1 MQKDIS
7 GAQILARCLSS
18 QGIKFFFTVPTPR
31 LKPLLDALETEGDV
45 RVIRARNETAA
56 ALMADGYIRRS
67 RLLAAVVTDANGRAL
82 SQISGVTNAWADKVP
97 LVSLSLCVDEEPDF
111 SKGTNR
117 YCFDQRA
124 VFQAVTRWDAR
135 LTAPEKIP
143 EQISRA
149 LQESCN
155 HKMGP
160 VHIDIP
166 FQLLHQ
172 RISQDAV
179 NMPGTRLASRPVVPV
194 RMRGNDAALEEA
206 ARVLMTARK
215 PLIFCGGGVKVSE
228 ACAELMTFLE
238 TFGIPVATSM
248 AGTGCVPISHP
259 LSLGGPSYSSGEVF
273 HVAIKKTDVVLALG
287 TAFGGLEGFGLPP
300 LWSGS
305 IRFIHVDIDPL
316 QLGLNVRPAVSIQGD
331 VKTVL
336 HQLMDILRREKFS
349 SPPEW
354 EAWRR
359 MLHDLKRRRAVR
371 LAKDAESKSRLLHQA
386 KLIKETV
393 PVALRDDWIVVG
405 DGGNTLLYLAMYAP
419 DLGPSQFF
427 FPYGMAALGGGLPYA
442 IGVQLAAPDKQVVL
456 VTGDGSFLYNAQ
468 ELETLRRLNL
478 PIIIFINNDSAW
490 NMIRAMQTSF
500 YAGNYVG
507 TDLDGNDYVSVAR
520 GLGIPAERVTTV
532 QELLAV
538 YEDARRTRR
547 PLVVDCV
554 TDKDNTPDCLLSFA
568 LVEFEGAL
576 KYLSPFQFLKSVA
589 RMQRLGVWRNVYQLA
604 YIFKALLGI
613 NLRFGRS

>member
-1 MQKDIS
+1 MQKEIS
-7 GAQILARCLSS
+7 GARVLARCLSF

-31 LKPLLDALETEGDV
+31 LEPLLDALEAEGDV

-56 ALMADGYIRRS
+56 TLMADGYIRRS
-67 RLLAAVVTDANGRAL
+67 RLQAAVVTDANGRAV
-82 SQISGVTNAWADKVP
+82 SQISGVTNAWADKIP
-97 LVSLSLCVDEEPDF
+97 LVSLSLCADDEPDF
-111 SKGTNR
+111 NKGTDR
-117 YCFDQRA
+117 YRFDQCA
-124 VFQAVTRWDAR
+124 VFQTVTRWKVR
-135 LTAPEKIP
+135 LNVPEKIP

-149 LQESCN
+149 LQESGG

-160 VHIDIP
+160 VHFDIP
-166 FQLLHQ
+166 FRLLHQ
-172 RISQDAV
+172 RVPEDAV
-179 NMPGTRLASRPVVPV
+179 RMPQKRLASRPVAPV
-194 RMRGNDAALEEA
+194 RMRGNAAALEEA
-206 ARVLMTARK
+206 ARLLMTAKK
-215 PLIFCGGGVKVSE
+215 PLVFCGGGVKVSE
-228 ACAELMTFLE
+228 ACAEMMTLLE

-259 LSLGGPSYSSGEVF
+259 LCLGGPSYSSGEVF
-273 HVAIKKTDVVLALG
+273 HAAIKKTDVVFALG
-287 TAFGGLEGFGLPP
+287 TAFGGLEGYGLPP

-336 HQLMDILRREKFS
+336 NQLMDILRREKFS

-354 EAWRR
+354 AAWRR
-359 MLHDLKRRRAVR
+359 MLHGLKRRRAAR
-371 LAKDAESKSRLLHQA
+371 LDKDAESKSRLLHQG
-386 KLIKETV
+386 KLIKEMG
-393 PVALRDDWIVVG
+393 PVARRDDLIVVG

-442 IGVQLAAPDKQVVL
+442 IGVQLAAPDRQVVL
-456 VTGDGSFLYNAQ
+456 VTGDGSFLYNIQ
-468 ELETLRRLNL
+468 ELETVRRLNL
-478 PIIIFINNDSAW
+478 PIVIFINNDRAW

-507 TDLDGNDYVSVAR
+507 TDLDGYDYVSVAR
-520 GLGIPAERVTTV
+520 GFGIQAERVTTV
-532 QELLAV
+532 QELLKV
-538 YEDARRTRR
+538 YEDARQKRR
-547 PLVVDCV
+547 PLVVDCL

-576 KYLSPFQFLKSVA
+576 KYLSPLRFLQSVVM
-589 RMQRLGVWRNVYQLA
+589 MQRLGVWRNLYQLA
-604 YIFKALLGI
+604 YIFKALLRI